1 VIYEGLGSEKSKN
14 LSYEL
19 ATQSIVLLK
28 NKDGILPLST
38 NEKILVTGPNA
49 DYINALNGGWT
60 HTWQGRDTSYNSKVL
75 SPLQALEQTLG
86 KDRVRYLRGNTY
98 TQHLPVSALLA
109 AAEDIKTVV
118 LFLGEDTYTEKPG
131 DIYDLE
137 LEEAQQNLIRVFANA
152 GKKVVVVLLEGRPRT
167 FSKTEPM
174 CDAIFFA
181 GLPGDAG
188 GRAIADLLL
197 GKVNPSAK
205 LPFSFP
211 RDAAV
216 HITYDCKY
224 TELLDNNFK
233 PTYKPLFAFGSGHSY
248 TQFDYSNM
256 QIAHREL
263 KSKDSVEISFEM
275 KNSGSR
281 AGTEVVLVYS
291 IDEVASITPSIR
303 KLRAFERVSL
313 EANESKTIKMK
324 IPVSQLR
331 FVDKDNKW
339 VLEPGKFKFEVSQ
352 LTDSI
357 NIQP

>member
-1 VIYEGLGSEKSKN
+1 
-14 LSYEL
+14 
-19 ATQSIVLLK
+19 
-28 NKDGILPLST
+28 
-38 NEKILVTGPNA
+38 
-49 DYINALNGGWT
+49 
-60 HTWQGRDTSYNSKVL
+60 
-75 SPLQALEQTLG
+75 
-86 KDRVRYLRGNTY
+86 
-98 TQHLPVSALLA
+98 
-109 AAEDIKTVV
+109 
-118 LFLGEDTYTEKPG
+118 
-131 DIYDLE
+131 
-137 LEEAQQNLIRVFANA
+137 
-152 GKKVVVVLLEGRPRT
+152 
-167 FSKTEPM
+167 
-174 CDAIFFA
+174 
-181 GLPGDAG
+181 
-188 GRAIADLLL
+188 
-197 GKVNPSAK
+197 
-205 LPFSFP
+205 
-211 RDAAV
+211 
-216 HITYDCKY
+216 
-224 TELLDNNFK
+224 
-233 PTYKPLFAFGSGHSY
+233 
-248 TQFDYSNM
+248 M